1 METNFKLILLSFLMI
16 ANYSISAQNTK
27 YSSGDDEVAF
37 DGNDLIAYHDNKVVL
52 GSEDYELE
60 YDGLKLR
67 FSSEENLWTFK
78 SNPQKYLPAYNGW
91 CATAVAN
98 GKLYKPNFEHFKV
111 QDGKLLF
118 FEVRAFFNG
127 KTAWNKDPEKHKLLA
142 DEIFD
147 TIKPD

>member
-1 METNFKLILLSFLMI
+1 MMLLLFVAASF
-16 ANYSISAQNTK
+16 SVSAQKSK
-27 YSSGDDEVAF
+27 YSSTADELAF
-37 DGNDLIAYHDNKVVL
+37 DGNDLIAYHENKVVK
-52 GSEDYELE
+52 GSEEYKLE
-60 YDGLKLR
+60 YDGLNLR

-78 SNPQKYLPAYNGW
+78 SNPNKYLPAYNGW

-98 GKLYKPNFEHFKV
+98 GKLYKPDYSHYKL

-142 DEIFD
+142 DDKFES
-147 TIKPD
+147 IKPD